1 VAYLIFAERTLKVR
15 DLGCLLLQENI
26 AYDITNKGPAI
37 IFQHGFLSNRLSW
50 HGLAFVDAFKDQYTV
65 ICIDSLGHGDSDK
78 PDDAE
83 LYVRQQ
89 RAADVIA
96 VLDAEGIEKA
106 HYVGYSM
113 GGWLGIGCLAHYENR
128 LVSLTIGGFDP
139 FTSGAEGLADISLGE
154 FLQMTRQAAA
164 ELVEWV
170 TAEVE
175 PGLAEFTAN

>member
-1 VAYLIFAERTLKVR
+1 VAYLIFAERTLKVG
-15 DLGCLLLQENI
+15 DLGCLLLLENI
-26 AYDITNKGPAI
+26 AYDIAGKGPAI

-50 HGLAFVDAFKDQYTV
+50 HGLAFVDAFKDQFTV
-65 ICIDSLGHGDSDK
+65 ICVDSLGHGDSDK

-96 VLDAEGIEKA
+96 VLDAEGVEKA
-106 HYVGYSM
+106 HYVGY
-113 GGWLGIGCLAHYENR
+113 LAHYENR
-128 LVSLTIGGFDP
+128 LSSLTIGGFDP
-139 FTSGAEGLADISLGE
+139 FTTGAEGLADISLGE
-154 FLQMTRQAAA
+154 FLQMARQAAA